1 MVIFI
6 NIYLNGIVFSIDA
19 ESQVEASREL
29 ILWPVDSITNPAY
42 HTNED
47 DAEGSTIPREII
59 APGLFARNGMK
70 ILRTLIKNRAL
81 AVHPF
86 LLTLFPVLSL
96 YANNLGQVP
105 FAEVYRSLWVG
116 LAGTGVLLGLLRLL
130 FGDWHRA
137 ALLTSLASLLFFSYG
152 HIYRLLEGI
161 AGSRAGVLLVVWAIL
176 FLAGFWFLA
185 RTQIRQPASVTRA
198 LNLTGG
204 IALLTCLYGF
214 AAYGV
219 QAVVIPEG
227 EIAAVKEGG
236 AEAQAKAL
244 AETPAAQPGNIA
256 GLNSA
261 PPPDIYYIILDGYAR
276 SDVLQEIYGVDNAEL
291 LAFLEEQGFYI
302 AGKSRSNYAQT
313 ALSLSSSL
321 NVNYLDQVM
330 ELVPESNNRAPLTG
344 LINQNGVQQFLEEQ
358 GYQTVAFRN
367 GYAVTEM
374 QDADLFLDGNEE
386 SLNNFEM
393 SLLSTSLG
401 GVELT
406 GQIAADYRE
415 RILWMAS
422 ELENVA
428 SLPGPKFV
436 FAHFI
441 LPHAPFV
448 FNADGSPRDS
458 LGSGDGS
465 HYSGTAGEYMQG
477 YREQIRFT
485 DRLVR
490 GLIAGILANSSRDPV
505 IIVQGDHGPG
515 SRLDWD
521 SLENTCTR
529 ERFAILNAY
538 YFPGQEWQELYPQ
551 ISPVNTFRA
560 VFNTYFDAGFERLP
574 DRSYFSLWKS
584 PYDLVD
590 VTDQTGLTCVN

>member
-1 MVIFI
+1 
-6 NIYLNGIVFSIDA
+6 
-19 ESQVEASREL
+19 
-29 ILWPVDSITNPAY
+29 
-42 HTNED
+42 
-47 DAEGSTIPREII
+47 
-59 APGLFARNGMK
+59 MK

-137 ALLTSLASLLFFSYG
+137 AMLTSLASLLFFSYG
-152 HIYRLLEGI
+152 HVYRLLEGI
-161 AGSRAGVLLVVWAIL
+161 AGSLADVLLVVWGIL

-185 RTQIRQPASVTRA
+185 RAEIRRPDSITRA

-219 QAVVIPEG
+219 QAVVLP
-227 EIAAVKEGG
+227 EGG
-236 AEAQAKAL
+236 ADAL
-244 AETPAAQPGNIA
+244 AEAPPGGIA
-256 GLNSA
+256 GLDIA
-261 PPPDIYYIILDGYAR
+261 PPPDIYYIILDGYGR

-291 LAFLEEQGFYI
+291 LAYLEEQGFYI
-302 AGKSRSNYAQT
+302 AGESHSNYAQT

-321 NVNYLDQVM
+321 NLNYLDQVM
-330 ELVPESNNRAPLTG
+330 ELVPETNNRAPLTG
-344 LINQNGVQQFLEEQ
+344 LINQKGVQRFLKEQ
-358 GYQTVAFRN
+358 GYQTVAFSN

-374 QDADLFLDGNEE
+374 KDADLFLDGDGE

-415 RILWMAS
+415 RILWMAG
-422 ELENVA
+422 ELENTA

-465 HYSGTAGEYMQG
+465 HYSGTTDEYVQG
-477 YREQIRFT
+477 YREQVRFT

-490 GLIAGILANSSRDPV
+490 EMIAGILANSSREPV

-521 SLENTCTR
+521 SLENTCVR

-538 YFPGQEWQELYPQ
+538 YFPGRQWQELYPQ
-551 ISPVNTFRA
+551 ISPVNSFRA

-574 DRSYFSLWKS
+574 DRSYFSLWKR

-590 VTDQTGLTCVN
+590 VTDQTGLACPVGAPAADPDRR